1 MTTTIRRRRYNA
13 VPLPADIAASSTPF
27 YAATNRLVAVLGG
40 YTHRCWIDD
49 GHIVFSLCTDE
60 DAARYAAA
68 LADWNVV
75 DASTY
80 TAEQAV
86 VYGHTVTVCLDDEGP
101 LRPAFYWDVD
111 DRSVDGWQSTVEEAR
126 MAAVMCAR
134 NMSQGG
140 N

>member
-13 VPLPADIAASSTPF
+13 VPLPADIATSSAPF
-27 YAATNRLVAVLGG
+27 HAATNRLVAVLGG

-68 LADWNVV
+68 LADWTDV

-86 VYGHTVTVCLDDEGP
+86 VNGHVVTVCLDDEGP
-101 LRPAFYWDVD
+101 LRPAFYWDID
-111 DRSVDGWQSTVEEAR
+111 NRTFDGWASTVDEGR
-126 MAAVMCAR
+126 YAAVACAR
-134 NMSQGG
+134 NLPRGG